1 VTAEPL
7 SLLTADGLQLE
18 AELVVPDHPVGAAVL
33 THPHPRHGG
42 NMRSMVPGELIHE
55 LPARNIAT
63 LRFNFRGMGN
73 SEGEFDDGDAERLDV
88 TAALDALHPLVEGLP
103 LVVCGSSFGADTAL
117 SVDDARISAWCA
129 LAPPLREEKLPL
141 MQNVADDIRPK
152 LLIIAERDQYRTPD
166 NVQGVT
172 ASWTN
177 TTVQTVPGADHF
189 FVGRLHVA
197 IEQACNFVMEQTE
210 R

>member
-7 SLLTADGLQLE
+7 TLLTSDGLRLE
-18 AELVVPDHPVGAAVL
+18 AELVVPQEPVGAAVL

-73 SEGEFDDGDAERLDV
+73 SQGTFDDGDGERLDII
-88 TAALDALHPLVEGLP
+88 AAIDALYNVVEGLP
-103 LVVCGSSFGADTAL
+103 LLVCGSSFGADTAL
-117 SVDDARISAWCA
+117 SVDDTRITGWCA
-129 LAPPLREEKLPL
+129 LAPPLRNEKLPL
-141 MQNVADDIRPK
+141 MDPVARDERPK
-152 LLIIAERDQYRTPD
+152 RLIIAERDQYRVPD
-166 NVQGVT
+166 NVHEVT
-172 ASWTN
+172 TSWTN
-177 TTVQTVPGADHF
+177 TTIDVVPGADHF

-197 IEQACNFVMEQTE
+197 IEKACAFVTSFTNS
-210 R
+210 